1 VVTIFSEVYE
11 IGFVFRGFVL
21 VKHKFKPIPKSN
33 EKETDED
40 LRGAFISAIN
50 TFAQEAFINSS
61 LEYLEMKDLLFVF
74 KIGQVRANDSNK
86 KEPIILYGLVES
98 QRKPDKYVDK
108 FLEQIEPIMQ
118 YFITS
123 YQDADFTELN
133 KFENFENEIEK
144 FFD

>member
-1 VVTIFSEVYE
+1 MKDLYEV
-11 IGFVFRGFVL
+11 GFVFRGFVL
-21 VKHKFKPIPKSN
+21 VKYKFRQIPKPN

-50 TFAQEAFINSS
+50 TFAQKAFINSS

-74 KIGQVRANDSNK
+74 KIDEIRAGDSHK

-108 FLEQIEPIMQ
+108 FLEKIEPIMQ

-133 KFENFENEIEK
+133 KFEPFENELKK